1 MKTTELFW
9 KVRQQIDAD
18 LPIAISDL
26 VKAGFASRPTLW
38 RMERGGLKVTRI
50 GRKIYVR
57 FSDLVAFR
65 GSTGSGP
72 VVGKDSG
79 TDAGASVGRML

>member
-65 GSTGSGP
+65 GSTGSRPCG
-72 VVGKDSG
+72 GEDREGAIEASG
-79 TDAGASVGRML
+79 SDTL